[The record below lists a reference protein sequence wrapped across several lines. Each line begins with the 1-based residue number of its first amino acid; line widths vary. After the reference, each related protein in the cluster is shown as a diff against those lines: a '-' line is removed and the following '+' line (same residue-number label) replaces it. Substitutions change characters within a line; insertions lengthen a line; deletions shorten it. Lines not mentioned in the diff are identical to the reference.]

1 MDAAYAAAAAA
12 TATNHTQ
19 ALRHNARDFFE
30 LGEAFAYSQTAFS
43 QVRFQAKIFG
53 GDFERTCLD
62 LQDKLR
68 KLGSLSGER
77 LDAGQVRKDL
87 LQIDRDLHCLQI
99 DVVSGLLVSKQSG
112 YDVVG

>member
-1 MDAAYAAAAAA
+1 MDAAN
-12 TATNHTQ
+12 TATNHTHV
-19 ALRHNARDFFE
+19 LRQNARDFFE

-62 LQDKLR
+62 VQDKL
-68 KLGSLSGER
+68 KNLGSLSGER

-87 LQIDRDLHCLQI
+87 LKIDRDLHCLQTN
-99 DVVSGLLVSKQSG
+99 VVSALLASKQSG